1 MERAD
6 RTHAVPQ
13 DNHPPRIITLHGCAD
28 MVSLDLPGE
37 LGVALRRDGRTVA
50 TDGDAVLV
58 RELLPPAALPK
69 PNINRSNT
77 AAGDILCFFPLPHTK
92 LDEK

>member
-1 MERAD
+1 
-6 RTHAVPQ
+6 
-13 DNHPPRIITLHGCAD
+13 